1 VGRSLVVAPKFSD
14 EQAGDYMQKVDTIF
28 KGGNR
33 AQISVTSAADVK
45 PPVRFAVFS
54 GPSSLPRSNGR
65 TSGSS
70 LGGEGLSKLRTKL
83 IAHGLPETV
92 ADELIEHQTPVNYPK
107 GSMIFLQGAPTD
119 LIYWVSSGLVDILCP
134 EPEGG
139 QIQTSLLGPGD
150 IFGFVEF
157 SDFRGKPAQAFQSR
171 ARTNV
176 QLGLITRDRVSKVL
190 GRLDPPL
197 LVHLLGEITAVW
209 GSFTHYCAQF
219 LGMNYSERFETVLRD
234 LTHKFGVRETRGTL
248 LIPEFGHG
256 DFAEMIGSSR
266 PMVSR
271 LIAEMI
277 ANQRLAYDGRHYIV
291 IGDSTMLPT
300 KS

>member
-1 VGRSLVVAPKFSD
+1 
-14 EQAGDYMQKVDTIF
+14 MQKVDTSS
-28 KGGNR
+28 KGGSLLHLSPTR
-33 AQISVTSAADVK
+33 SAEAAPALRHANLPQK
-45 PPVRFAVFS
+45 AFS
-54 GPSSLPRSNGR
+54 PRSNALACK
-65 TSGSS
+65 SPVA
-70 LGGEGLSKLRTKL
+70 GEGYHKLKAKL
-83 IAHGLPETV
+83 ISHGLPETV
-92 ADELIEHQTPVNYPK
+92 VNELIEHHTPVNYPR

-157 SDFRGKPAQAFQSR
+157 SDFKGNPAQAFQSR
-171 ARTNV
+171 ARTQV
-176 QLGLITRDRVSKVL
+176 QLGLITRDRVCKALS
-190 GRLDPPL
+190 RLEPAL
-197 LVHLLGEITAVW
+197 LVSLLGEITAVW

-291 IGDSTMLPT
+291 IGDSTMLP
-300 KS
+300 KK